1 MQWKEIDTGSAS
13 AEANM
18 RLDAEMLETVQQP
31 TLHFYDWE
39 RPSITYGHFIEP
51 SKFLNLTSA
60 AERGIDCA
68 RRPTGGGIVFHLWD
82 LAFSVLVPAQSN
94 FFSLNTLDNYAFV
107 NQAVLRAVQNFLG
120 ERKDLSLTSQ
130 DLAAASVDCKRFC
143 MAQPTKYDVVLQGR
157 KIAGAAQR
165 KTKQGFLHQGTIALM
180 MPEMDVLK
188 DVLHEGEIAEA
199 MLAHTYPLMGKKKLD
214 EARLELKQHLRKE
227 FIDENCD

>member
-1 MQWKEIDTGSAS
+1 MRWKEIDTGLGS
-13 AEANM
+13 AETNM
-18 RLDAEMLETVQQP
+18 RLDAEMLETVEQP
-31 TLHFYDWE
+31 TLHFYEWE

-51 SKFLNLTSA
+51 SKFLRLPSL
-60 AERGIDCA
+60 EKRGIDYA

-82 LAFSVLVPAQSN
+82 LAFSVLIPASSN
-94 FFSLNTLDNYAFV
+94 LFSLNTLDNYAFV

-120 ERKDLSLTSQ
+120 EKKNLVLTPTDQ
-130 DLAAASVDCKRFC
+130 EAMVEDCRRFC

-180 MPEMDVLK
+180 MPEEEILR
-188 DVLHEGEIAEA
+188 DVLHDETIATA
-199 MLAHTYPLMGKKKLD
+199 MMVHTYPLMGEKQLG

-227 FIDENCD
+227 FINEDSY